1 MEMSA
6 KMAEAGLKPGA
17 QNDPAQMSSMMEKM
31 MEDPDMLKASMEM
44 MSNMKDMDPEMLKR
58 MAAQSG
64 MSEEQLKQATDK
76 MANVDPKTLQR
87 LASVATYGFKAY
99 KGAKSVW
106 KWFGT
111 RQGRIALACGV
122 VGFAMW
128 YAQPRPA
135 APAEQ
140 GDELGGYST

>member
-1 MEMSA
+1 
-6 KMAEAGLKPGA
+6 
-17 QNDPAQMSSMMEKM
+17 
-31 MEDPDMLKASMEM
+31 MEM
-44 MSNMKDMDPEMLKR
+44 MSNMKDMDPDMLKN

-64 MSEEQLKQATDK
+64 MSEDQLKQATEK

-111 RQGRIALACGV
+111 RQGRIAVAWLALRCGTLSR
-122 VGFAMW
+122 GLRRLRSRGTSWEAT
-128 YAQPRPA
+128 ALR
-135 APAEQ
+135 
-140 GDELGGYST
+140 GH

>member
-1 MEMSA
+1 MQKMMEMSA

-17 QNDPAQMSSMMEKM
+17 QNDPAQMSSMME
-31 MEDPDMLKASMEM
+31 DPDMLKASMEM
-44 MSNMKDMDPEMLKR
+44 MSNMKDMDPEMLKN

-64 MSEEQLKQATDK
+64 MSEDQLKQATEK

-111 RQGRIALACGV
+111 RQGRIAVAVGV

-135 APAEQ
+135 AAEA
-140 GDELGGYST
+140 